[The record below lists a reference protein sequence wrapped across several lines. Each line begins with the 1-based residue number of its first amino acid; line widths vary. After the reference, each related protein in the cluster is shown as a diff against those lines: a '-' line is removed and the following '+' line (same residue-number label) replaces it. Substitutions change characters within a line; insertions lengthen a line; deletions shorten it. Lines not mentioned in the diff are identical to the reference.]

1 MPFCVVRQY
10 QATAVGRW
18 EPELTSA
25 LAAAAADEDEPGGS
39 AGSHRTS
46 SPAPRV
52 RAAQDTPHGGT
63 RRAEL

>member
-25 LAAAAADEDEPGGS
+25 LAAAAADEDEPCGS
-39 AGSHRTS
+39 ARSRRAS
-46 SPAPRV
+46 SPAPRAG
-52 RAAQDTPHGGT
+52 AAQDAPRGGT
-63 RRAEL
+63 RRAE